1 MVDTN
6 DKVVGLLGYPLSHSF
21 SKRYFTDKFA
31 ASENLRHWSFRN
43 FEIPELN
50 DQTLQNALLQTP
62 SLQGF
67 CITIPH
73 KKNILPWLHHTNDAV
88 QAIGA
93 CNCVRLIDGQ
103 LWGYNTDYIGFR
115 QSFEPL
121 LQHHHQQALVLGT
134 GGAAAA
140 IMYALRQMN
149 IRYTAVSRTATQAT
163 ITYDAITPEVLA
175 AHPIV
180 INTTPLG
187 TYPNVHEAPP
197 LPYEVLTTQHY
208 LFDVVYNPNLT
219 QFLAWGKQA
228 GATIK
233 NGYDMLVLQA
243 EENWRIWQSVPA

>member
-1 MVDTN
+1 MLDSN

-31 ASENLRHWSFRN
+31 ASEDLKQWSFRN
-43 FEIPELN
+43 FEIPELTH
-50 DQTLQNALLQTP
+50 QTLQELLLQTAG
-62 SLQGF
+62 LQGF

-73 KKNILPWLHHTNDAV
+73 KKNILPWLHHTSDAV

-93 CNCVRLIDGQ
+93 CNCVRMYHGE
-103 LWGYNTDYIGFR
+103 LWGYNTDYLGFR

-121 LQHHHQQALVLGT
+121 LQPHQQQALVLGT

-140 IMYALRQMN
+140 ILYALRQMN
-149 IRYTAVSRTATQAT
+149 IRYTIVSRTAGEGML
-163 ITYDAITPEVLA
+163 TYNDVTPDVLA

-187 TYPNVHEAPP
+187 TYPNVHEAPQ
-197 LPYEVLTTQHY
+197 LPYEALTTNHY
-208 LFDVVYNPNLT
+208 LFDVVYNPNVT
-219 QFLAWGKQA
+219 QFLARGEQA
-228 GATIK
+228 GAIVK

-243 EENWRIWQSVPA
+243 EENWRIWQSLPA